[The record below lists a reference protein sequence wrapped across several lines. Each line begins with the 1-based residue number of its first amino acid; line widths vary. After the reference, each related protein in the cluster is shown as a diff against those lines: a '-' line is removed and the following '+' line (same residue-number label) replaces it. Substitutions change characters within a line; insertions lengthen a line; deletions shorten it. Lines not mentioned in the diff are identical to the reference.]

1 MKRTQFYTTNSGQ
14 ALIIIVLMIALVLT
28 VIAAS
33 SYQLTV
39 QTEGSKLQEESV
51 RALAAADAGIE
62 AGLQIANT
70 DAPPQSYTF
79 ASQGLDLPG
88 IDPAKSTIF
97 VSETSSVEFVS
108 SLVLKDDQFTFYTQ
122 TPPTY
127 PPPGFTGNLDIYF
140 TSEGVGSCSGARTRP
155 ALELTFIYGADNNV
169 ERHVVEPCGSGA
181 VISGSSFTGAT
192 AVTETFQQGST
203 FNFRTDAI
211 NTSLFPQLKMII
223 VRSLFANTRI
233 GFKSSAPIAPI
244 PNQGKNIEAR
254 AFSISGASKIVTI
267 FQSLPQIPADFFVTS
282 F

>member
-1 MKRTQFYTTNSGQ
+1 MYYKNNSGQ

-70 DAPPQSYTF
+70 NAPPQSYTF
-79 ASQGLDLPG
+79 ASRGLNLPG
-88 IDPAKSTIF
+88 IDATKSNIF

-122 TPPTY
+122 TPPAY
-127 PPPGFTGNLDIYF
+127 PPGFAGNLDIYF
-140 TSEGVGSCSGARTRP
+140 TSEGAGSCTGPRTQP
-155 ALELTFIYGADNNV
+155 ALELTFIYGAVNNV
-169 ERHVVEPCGSGA
+169 ERRVVEPCGSGA

-192 AVTETFQQGST
+192 AVTEVIQGST
-203 FNFRTDAI
+203 FNFRTDTI
-211 NTSLFPQLKMII
+211 NTALFPQLKMII

-233 GFKSSAPIAPI
+233 GFRSATPF

-254 AFSISGASKIVTI
+254 AFSISGPSKIVTI

>member
-1 MKRTQFYTTNSGQ
+1 MFHKNNSGQ
-14 ALIIIVLMIALVLT
+14 ALIIIVLMIALALT

-70 DAPPQSYTF
+70 DAAPQSYTF
-79 ASQGLDLPG
+79 ASQGLNLPG
-88 IDPAKSTIF
+88 IDSTGSRIF
-97 VSETSSVEFVS
+97 VTNTSSSEFVS
-108 SLVLKDDQFTFYTQ
+108 SLVLKDDQFTFYALQ
-122 TPPTY
+122 PPLY
-127 PPPGFTGNLDIYF
+127 AAPGFSGNLDIYF
-140 TSEGVGSCSGARTRP
+140 GSEGAGNCAGARTQP
-155 ALELTFIYGADNNV
+155 ALELTFIYGANNDLQ
-169 ERHVVEPCGSGA
+169 RRVVEPCGSGT
-181 VISGSSFTGAT
+181 VISGSSLTSAT
-192 AVTETFQQGST
+192 AVSVPMQGST
-203 FNFRTDAI
+203 FTLRTDTISTAD
-211 NTSLFPQLKMII
+211 FPDLKMII

-233 GFKSSAPIAPI
+233 GFRALSGTF

-254 AFSISGASKIVTI
+254 AFSISGPSKIVTV

>member
-1 MKRTQFYTTNSGQ
+1 MFHKNNSGQ
-14 ALIIIVLMIALVLT
+14 ALIIIVLMIALALT

-70 DAPPQSYTF
+70 NAPPQGYTF
-79 ASQGLDLPG
+79 ASQGLSLPG
-88 IDPAKSTIF
+88 IDSEKSEIF
-97 VSETSSVEFVS
+97 VTDTSSAEFVS
-108 SLVLKDDQFTFYTQ
+108 SLVLKDDQFTFYTMQ
-122 TPPTY
+122 PPTF
-127 PPPGFTGNLDIYF
+127 PAPAFAGNLDLYF
-140 TSEGVGSCSGARTRP
+140 ASEGAGSCSGARSVP
-155 ALELTFIYGADNNV
+155 ALELTFIYGANNDM
-169 ERHVVEPCGSGA
+169 ERRVVEPCGSGE
-181 VISGSSFTGAT
+181 VISGSSLTNATG
-192 AVTETFQQGST
+192 VTEVIQGST
-203 FNFRTDAI
+203 YYFRSDTI
-211 NTSLFPQLKMII
+211 NTSTFSNLKMII

-233 GFKSSAPIAPI
+233 GFRALSGTF

-254 AFSISGASKIVTI
+254 AYSISGPSKIVTV